1 MRRSDVSKYN
11 GPALIISNNKLR
23 VYLMKLIKVTALLI
37 LAFTLSACGDSP
49 PSTSEA
55 PATVAPPAEP
65 ANESEIVLT
74 NGVKTKRI
82 EGFGGVIAEKYDDSQ
97 EWWAPYETPNED
109 APNVIIFLLDD
120 VGFAQVGSFG
130 GLIETPTIDQLAS
143 NGLRFNNFHTT
154 ALCSPSRASL
164 MAGRN
169 PHSIGLGSHALTAMG
184 FPGYNAIMPESAKSV
199 ANYLEES
206 GYINYALGK
215 WDHTPLYEVSQV
227 GPFDRWPSGE
237 GFHHAYTFM
246 AADVHQFVP
255 VMWNDHTPEPYHKS
269 VHLDQDLA
277 DRAIEWITG
286 HKSIKPDLP
295 FMMLWASGSMHS
307 PHHAPDSHIDKYRGK
322 FDMGWDKAREEIIA
336 RQKELGIIPA
346 DTELTKRIDEIPA
359 WDSLPAEERELY
371 ARQMEVFAAQME
383 WVDLQIGRVV
393 AELERIGELDNTLIF
408 VTADN
413 GASGEGG
420 LAGTFN
426 ETYVLNGLPT
436 PLEANLG
443 HLEDWG
449 RENTYPHYHA
459 GWAMAGNTPFRYFK
473 QSEHRGGQQDHLVV
487 HWPNGIKAK
496 GEIRDQYHHISDI
509 APTILEAAGVEV
521 PEVYHGVKQ
530 QPMDGVSMIYAFD
543 AADAPNRKQRQYYEM
558 FGNRAIWVDG
568 WKAVTL
574 HANRMPWDLAVTLPF
589 DQDEWELYNVAEDFS
604 ESRNLADEN
613 PEKLAELVAIFDEE
627 AWKYNVYPL
636 YDDMIKRIGAQQDRL
651 FGDQKEFVYFAPG
664 AVRIAEKSSAPVKNR
679 AHTIEATLER
689 KGGEQGVIVA
699 VGGMTGGYTMFVKNN
714 RLYYDYN
721 YLDGVHYILESP
733 PLTGGATNVK
743 FSFTK
748 TREFGGNGELYI
760 NGELVDEVE
769 MPLMHVSTYSL
780 AETFDVGRDTG
791 TQVSRMYTDPFAY
804 NGELDRVIFQVS
816 NDNTVPP
823 RMLPPAAYR

>member
-1 MRRSDVSKYN
+1 MR
-11 GPALIISNNKLR
+11 
-23 VYLMKLIKVTALLI
+23 KLIFLGALLC
-37 LAFTLSACGDSP
+37 LPAYADDSD
-49 PSTSEA
+49 S
-55 PATVAPPAEP
+55 
-65 ANESEIVLT
+65 
-74 NGVKTKRI
+74 GVKTKEV
-82 EGFGGVIAEKYDDSQ
+82 EGFGGVIAESYEDSQ
-97 EWWAPYETPNED
+97 EWWAPEELPNED

-120 VGFAQVGSFG
+120 VGFAQVESFG
-130 GLIETPTIDQLAS
+130 GLIHTPNIDALAE

-154 ALCSPSRASL
+154 ALCSPSRATL

-199 ANYLEES
+199 ANYLEAE

-237 GFHHAYTFM
+237 GFQHAYTFM

-255 VMWNDHTPEPYHKS
+255 VMWNDHTPEPYRKS

-277 DRAIEWITG
+277 DRAIEWVTG

-307 PHHAPDSHIDKYRGK
+307 PHHAPDSHIDKYKGK
-322 FDMGWDKAREEIIA
+322 FDMGWDKAREEIHA
-336 RQKELGIIPA
+336 RQIALGIVPEG
-346 DTELTKRIDEIPA
+346 TKLTDRIDEIPA
-359 WDSLPAEERELY
+359 WDSLPAEEQSLY

-393 AELERIGELDNTLIF
+393 EELRRIDELDNTLIF

-426 ETYVLNGLPT
+426 ETYVLNGMQT
-436 PLEANLG
+436 PLDANLRAQ
-443 HLEDWG
+443 EDWG

-473 QSEHRGGQQDHLVV
+473 QSEHRGGQQDALVV
-487 HWPNGIKAK
+487 HWPDGIEAK

-521 PEVYHGVKQ
+521 PDEYHGVEQ
-530 QPMDGVSMIYAFD
+530 QPMDGVSMLYSFNDAD
-543 AADAPNRKQRQYYEM
+543 AANKKERQYYEM
-558 FGNRAIWVDG
+558 FGNRAIWSGG

-574 HANRMPWDLAVTLPF
+574 HANRMPWDVNVVLPF
-589 DQDEWELYNVAEDFS
+589 ENDEWELYNVAEDFS
-604 ESRNLADEN
+604 ESTNLAAEH
-613 PEKLAELVAIFDEE
+613 PEKLAEMIAMFDEE

-636 YDDMIKRIGAQQDRL
+636 YDDMIARLGAQQDRL
-651 FGDQKEFVYFAPG
+651 FGDQTEFVYFAPG

-679 AHTIEATLER
+679 AHTIETQLDLTGDE
-689 KGGEQGVIVA
+689 EGVLVA
-699 VGGMTGGYTMFVKNN
+699 VGGMTGGYTMFIKDNK
-714 RLYYDYN
+714 LYYDYN
-721 YLDGVHYILESP
+721 FLDGVHYVLESP
-733 PLTGGATNVK
+733 KLPKG
-743 FSFTK
+743 K
-748 TREFGGNGELYI
+748 TDLRFNFIKTQAFGGIGELYV
-760 NGELVDEVE
+760 NDEKVDEIE
-769 MPLMHVSTYSL
+769 MPQMHIATYSL

-791 TQVSRMYTDPFAY
+791 TQVSTSYTDTFEY
-804 NGELDRVIFQVS
+804 NGELDRVIFTVS
-816 NDNTVPP
+816 DEDVVPP
-823 RMLPPAAYR
+823 RDLPAVYY

>member
-1 MRRSDVSKYN
+1 
-11 GPALIISNNKLR
+11 
-23 VYLMKLIKVTALLI
+23 MKLIPVLAVSIFALL
-37 LAFTLSACGDSP
+37 LGACGDQSDTDTSAAAPEADATDSP
-49 PSTSEA
+49 FEM
-55 PATVAPPAEP
+55 V
-65 ANESEIVLT
+65 
-74 NGVKTKRI
+74 NGVKTKKV
-82 EGFGGVIAEKYDDSQ
+82 EGFGGVIAESYQDSK
-97 EWWAPYETPNED
+97 EWWPEYVTPEKD

-130 GLIETPTIDQLAS
+130 GLIETPNIDRLAA

-184 FPGYNAIMPESAKSV
+184 FPGYNAVMPESAKSV
-199 ANYLEES
+199 ANYLQKA
-206 GYINYALGK
+206 GYVNYALGK

-237 GFHHAYTFM
+237 GFQHSYVFM

-255 VMWNDHTPEPYHKS
+255 VMWNDHTPEPYRKS

-277 DRAIEWITG
+277 DRAIDWVTG

-307 PHHAPDSHIDKYRGK
+307 PHHAPDSHIDKYSGK
-322 FDMGWDKAREEIIA
+322 FNMGWDKAREKIFA
-336 RQKELGIIPA
+336 RQKEFGIVPA
-346 DTELTKRIDEIPA
+346 DTVLTERIEQIPA
-359 WDSLPAEERELY
+359 WDSLPAKEKELY

-383 WVDLQIGRVV
+383 WVDMQIGRVV
-393 AELERIGELDNTLIF
+393 SELERIGELENTLIF

-426 ETYVLNGLPT
+426 ETYVLNGLQT

-443 HLEDWG
+443 QLDDWG
-449 RENTYPHYHA
+449 TETTYPHYHA
-459 GWAMAGNTPFRYFK
+459 GWAMAGNTPFKYFK

-496 GEIRDQYHHISDI
+496 GEIRSQYHHISDI
-509 APTILEAAGVEV
+509 APTILEAAGVGV
-521 PEVYHGVKQ
+521 PESYHGVKQ
-530 QPMDGVSMIYAFD
+530 QPMDGVSMSYAFD
-543 AADAPNRKQRQYYEM
+543 DAAAANRKQRQYYEM
-558 FGNRAIWVDG
+558 FGNRAIWADG

-574 HANRMPWDLAVTLPF
+574 HGNRMPWELSSTFSF
-589 DQDEWELYNVAEDFS
+589 DDDQWELYHVAEDFS
-604 ESRNLADEN
+604 ESRNIAAEN
-613 PEKLAELVAIFDEE
+613 PEKLAEMVAIFDEE

-636 YDDMIKRIGAQQDRL
+636 YDDMIQRISKQQDRL

-679 AHTIEATLER
+679 AHTIEVKLER
-689 KGGEQGVIVA
+689 KGSEKGVIMA
-699 VGGMTGGYTMFVKNN
+699 VGGMTGGFSMFVKNN
-714 RLYYDYN
+714 RVYYDYN
-721 YLDGVHYILESP
+721 YLDGVHYIMKSP
-733 PLTGGATNVK
+733 RLPKGTTDVK
-743 FSFTK
+743 FNFTK
-748 TREFGGNGELYI
+748 TKEFGGTGELYI
-760 NGELVDEVE
+760 NGEKVDEVE
-769 MPLMHVSTYSL
+769 MPLMHISTYSL

-791 TQVSRMYTDPFAY
+791 TQVSKMYTDPFAY
-804 NGELDRVIFQVS
+804 NGALDRVTITVS
-816 NDNTVPP
+816 DENTVPP
-823 RMLPPAAYR
+823 RSLPRNAY

>member
-1 MRRSDVSKYN
+1 MTRFPWFVIFVVCI
-11 GPALIISNNKLR
+11 ALSG
-23 VYLMKLIKVTALLI
+23 
-37 LAFTLSACGDSP
+37 FGSP
-49 PSTSEA
+49 PGTA
-55 PATVAPPAEP
+55 IAATPAAEIK
-65 ANESEIVLT
+65 IVD
-74 NGVKTKRI
+74 GVKKKFVP
-82 EGFGGVIAEKYDDSQ
+82 GFGGVIAEKYEDS
-97 EWWAPYETPNED
+97 EESWPEYKVPKPD

-130 GLIETPTIDQLAS
+130 GLIETPNIDALAN

-184 FPGYNAIMPESAKSV
+184 FPGYNAVMPESAKSV
-199 ANYLEES
+199 ANYLAEE

-237 GFHHAYTFM
+237 GFQHAYTFM

-255 VMWNDHTPEPYHKS
+255 VMWNDHTPEPYRRS

-286 HKSIKPDLP
+286 HKSIKPNLP

-307 PHHAPDSHIDKYRGK
+307 PHHAPDSHIDKYKGK
-322 FDMGWDKAREEIIA
+322 FDMGWDKAREMILE
-336 RQKELGIIPA
+336 RQKELGIVPPNTVL
-346 DTELTKRIDEIPA
+346 TERIDVIRA
-359 WDSLPAEERELY
+359 WDSLPEEEKKLY

-393 AELERIGELDNTLIF
+393 KELKRIGELDNTLIF

-426 ETYVLNGLPT
+426 ETYVLNGLQT
-436 PLEANLG
+436 PLQDNYDNLA
-443 HLEDWG
+443 DWG

-487 HWPNGIKAK
+487 HWPNGIKVK
-496 GEIRDQYHHISDI
+496 GEIRSQYHHITDI
-509 APTILEAAGVEV
+509 APTIMEAAGVDV
-521 PEVYHGVKQ
+521 PETYHGVEQ
-530 QPMDGVSMIYAFD
+530 QPMDGVSMMYAFNNP
-543 AADAPNRKQRQYYEM
+543 DAPNAKQRQYYEM

-568 WKAVTL
+568 WKAVTI
-574 HANRMPWDLAVTLPF
+574 HANRMPWELAVTLPF
-589 DQDEWELYNVAEDFS
+589 DQDKWELYNVEEDFS
-604 ESRNLADEN
+604 EANDLADKN
-613 PEKLAELVAIFDEE
+613 PEKLAELIATFDEE

-636 YDDMIKRIGAQQDRL
+636 YDDMIQRIGKQQDRL
-651 FGDQKEFVYFAPG
+651 FGDQTEFVYFAPG

-679 AHTIEATLER
+679 AHTIETQLEIE
-689 KGGEQGVIVA
+689 GGEEGVIVA
-699 VGGMTGGYTMFVKNN
+699 VGGMTGGYAMFIKDGK
-714 RLYYDYN
+714 LYYDYN
-721 YLDGVHYILESP
+721 YLNGVHYILESP
-733 PLTGGATNVK
+733 QLAPGTTDVK
-743 FSFTK
+743 FNFIK
-748 TREFGGNGELYI
+748 KQEYGGIGELYI
-760 NGELVDEVE
+760 NGEKVDEVE
-769 MPLMHVSTYSL
+769 MPLMHISTYSL

-791 TQVSRMYTDPFAY
+791 TQVSTQYTDPFPY
-804 NGELDRVIFQVS
+804 DGTLDRVIFRVGEGAE
-816 NDNTVPP
+816 VPP
-823 RMLPPAAYR
+823 RTLGTGIY

>member
-1 MRRSDVSKYN
+1 MK
-11 GPALIISNNKLR
+11 KLTA
-23 VYLMKLIKVTALLI
+23 IALLMA
-37 LAFTLSACGDSP
+37 LAACGGK
-49 PSTSEA
+49 PSSDTS
-55 PATVAPPAEP
+55 TTEP
-65 ANESEIVLT
+65 AAGDSGPTSGISIVD
-74 NGVKTKRI
+74 GVKRKTVD
-82 EGFGGVIAEKYDDSQ
+82 GFGGIIAERYEDSQ
-97 EWWAPYETPNED
+97 EWWAPYKEPNED

-130 GLIETPTIDQLAS
+130 GLIETPTIDGLAS
-143 NGLRFNNFHTT
+143 NGLRYNNFHTT
-154 ALCSPSRASL
+154 ALCSPSRATL

-199 ANYLEES
+199 ANYLGEE

-215 WDHTPLYEVSQV
+215 WDHTPLYEVSQT

-255 VMWNDHTPEPYHKS
+255 VMWNDHTPEPYRKS

-307 PHHAPDSHIDKYRGK
+307 PHHAPDSHIDKYKGK
-322 FDMGWDKAREEIIA
+322 FDMGWDKARELILEQQIA
-336 RQKELGIIPA
+336 AGVVPEGTQLTERIP
-346 DTELTKRIDEIPA
+346 EIPA
-359 WDSLPAEERELY
+359 WDSLSPEEQSLY

-383 WVDLQIGRVV
+383 WVDMQIGRVV
-393 AELERIGELDNTLIF
+393 ESLRRIGELDNTLIF

-426 ETYVLNGLPT
+426 ETYVLNGLQT
-436 PLEANLG
+436 PLEANLRAQ
-443 HLEDWG
+443 EDWG

-473 QSEHRGGQQDHLVV
+473 QSEHRGGQTDALVV
-487 HWPNGIKAK
+487 HWPDGFAAK
-496 GEIRDQYHHISDI
+496 GEVRSQYHHISDI
-509 APTILEAAGVEV
+509 APTIMEAAGIEV
-521 PEVYHGVKQ
+521 PKEYHGVEQ
-530 QPMDGVSMIYAFD
+530 QPMDGTSMMYSFD
-543 AADAPNRKQRQYYEM
+543 NANAPNAKQRQYYEM

-574 HANRMPWDLAVTLPF
+574 HAKRMPWDVNVVLPF
-589 DQDEWELYNVAEDFS
+589 EEDEWELYNVAEDFS
-604 ESRNLADEN
+604 ESTNVAAEN
-613 PEKLAELVAIFDEE
+613 PEKLEELIKVFDEE

-636 YDDMIKRIGAQQDRL
+636 YDDMIQRLGAQQDRL
-651 FGDQKEFVYFAPG
+651 FGDQKEFIYYAPG

-679 AHTIEATLER
+679 AHTIETQLDLT
-689 KGGEQGVIVA
+689 GEEEGVIVA
-699 VGGMTGGYTMFVKNN
+699 VGGMTGGYSMFIKDH

-721 YLDGVHYILESP
+721 FLDGVHYVLKSSP
-733 PLTGGATNVK
+733 LPKGKTDLK
-743 FSFTK
+743 FNFIK
-748 TREFGGNGELYI
+748 TQPFGGIGELYI
-760 NGELVDEVE
+760 NGEKVDEVE
-769 MPLMHVSTYSL
+769 MPQMHISTYSL

-791 TQVSRMYTDPFAY
+791 TQVSELYTGVFKF
-804 NGELDRVIFQVS
+804 NGELDRVIFTVS
-816 NDNTVPP
+816 DENTVPP
-823 RMLPPAAYR
+823 RELPAMYY

>member
-1 MRRSDVSKYN
+1 MKSTLTLCLTL
-11 GPALIISNNKLR
+11 AL
-23 VYLMKLIKVTALLI
+23 VA
-37 LAFTLSACGDSP
+37 
-49 PSTSEA
+49 STSALVGADKDKQKSSA
-55 PATVAPPAEP
+55 PAAPLLK
-65 ANESEIVLT
+65 SEYST
-74 NGVKTKRI
+74 SNTGVKTKTV
-82 EGFGGVIAEKYDDSQ
+82 EGFDGVIAKSYKDSK
-97 EWWAPYETPNED
+97 EWWAAEKRPKKD

-130 GLIETPTIDQLAS
+130 GLIETPNIDKLAEG
-143 NGLRFNNFHTT
+143 GLRFNNFHTT

-199 ANYLEES
+199 ANYLQEA
-206 GYINYALGK
+206 GYVNYALGK

-237 GFHHAYTFM
+237 GFQHAYTFM

-255 VMWNDHTPEPYHKS
+255 VMWNDHTPEPYRKS

-307 PHHAPDSHIDKYRGK
+307 PHHAPDSHIDKYKGK
-322 FDMGWDKAREEIIA
+322 FDMGWDKAREQILQQ
-336 RQKELGIIPA
+336 QKALGIIPENTKL
-346 DTELTKRIDEIPA
+346 TERIDQIPA
-359 WDSLPAEERELY
+359 WDSLSAKEKSLY

-426 ETYVLNGLPT
+426 ETYVLNGLQT
-436 PLEANLG
+436 PMEANLRAQK
-443 HLEDWG
+443 DWG

-496 GEIRDQYHHISDI
+496 GEIRNQYHHISDI
-509 APTILEAAGVEV
+509 APTIMEAAGIEV
-521 PEVYHGVKQ
+521 PDEYHGVKQ
-530 QPMDGVSMIYAFD
+530 QPMEGVSMAYSFD
-543 AADAPNRKQRQYYEM
+543 NANAANKKKRQYYEM

-574 HANRMPWDLAVTLPF
+574 HAKRMPWDVNVVLPF
-589 DQDEWELYNVAEDFS
+589 DKDEWELYHVAKDFS
-604 ESRNLADEN
+604 ESTNLAKKY
-613 PEKLAELVAIFDEE
+613 PEKLQELRKIFDEE

-636 YDDMIKRIGAQQDRL
+636 YDDMIRRLGAQQDRL

-679 AHTIEATLER
+679 AHTIVTQLDL
-689 KGGEQGVIVA
+689 KGDEEGVIVA
-699 VGGMTGGYTMFVKNN
+699 CGGMTGGYTMFIKDN

-721 YLDGVHYILESP
+721 FLDGVHYILKSA
-733 PLTGGATNVK
+733 PLPKGKVELK
-743 FSFTK
+743 FNFIRTK
-748 TREFGGNGELYI
+748 PFGGKGELYV
-760 NGELVDEVE
+760 NGKKVDEVE
-769 MPLMHVSTYSL
+769 MPQMHIATYSL

-791 TQVSRMYTDPFAY
+791 TQVSGLY
-804 NGELDRVIFQVS
+804 NGIFKFNRKLDRVIITVS
-816 NDNTVPP
+816 DDDTVPP
-823 RMLPPAAYR
+823 RKLTPWAY

>member
-1 MRRSDVSKYN
+1 MKEIKKRINSGWGKAVTGLSV
-11 GPALIISNNKLR
+11 GSLVTAAMLPALCEAGQPQEFKGKIAKK
-23 VYLMKLIKVTALLI
+23 YE
-37 LAFTLSACGDSP
+37 DS
-49 PSTSEA
+49 
-55 PATVAPPAEP
+55 
-65 ANESEIVLT
+65 
-74 NGVKTKRI
+74 K
-82 EGFGGVIAEKYDDSQ
+82 
-97 EWWAPYETPNED
+97 EWWAPEVRPPEGS
-109 APNVIIFLLDD
+109 PNVIIFLLDD

-130 GLIETPTIDQLAS
+130 ALIDTPNIDKLAA

-154 ALCSPSRASL
+154 ALSSPSRASL

-199 ANYLEES
+199 ANYLQEH
-206 GYINYALGK
+206 GYVNYALGK

-237 GFHHAYTFM
+237 GFQHAYTFM

-255 VMWNDHTPEPYHKS
+255 VMWNDHTPEPYRKS

-286 HKSIKPDLP
+286 HKSIKKELP

-307 PHHAPDSHIDKYRGK
+307 PHHAPDSHIDKYKGK
-322 FDMGWDKAREEIIA
+322 FDMGWDKAREMILD
-336 RQKELGIIPA
+336 RQKKLGIVPA
-346 DTELTKRIDEIPA
+346 DTKLTERIPEIPA
-359 WDSLPAEERELY
+359 WDSLSAEEKSLY

-393 AELERIGELDNTLIF
+393 SELERIDELDNTLIF

-426 ETYVLNGLPT
+426 ETYVLNGLQT
-436 PLEANLG
+436 PMEANLRAQ
-443 HLEDWG
+443 EDWG

-473 QSEHRGGQQDHLVV
+473 QSEHRGGQHDHLVV
-487 HWPNGIKAK
+487 HWPKGIKAK
-496 GEIRDQYHHISDI
+496 GEIRSQYHHISDI
-509 APTILEAAGVEV
+509 APTIMDVVGIEV
-521 PEVYHGVKQ
+521 PEEYNSVKQ
-530 QPMDGVSMIYAFD
+530 QPMEGVSMAYAFD
-543 AADAPNRKQRQYYEM
+543 NAKAPNKKKRQYYEM

-574 HANRMPWDLAVTLPF
+574 HANRMPWELNKVEPF
-589 DQDEWELYNVAEDFS
+589 ENDPWELYHVAEDFS
-604 ESRNLADEN
+604 ESTNLADKY
-613 PEKLAELVAIFDEE
+613 PKKLEELKKIFDEE

-636 YDDMIKRIGAQQDRL
+636 YDDMIKRLGAQQDRL

-664 AVRIAEKSSAPVKNR
+664 AIRIAEKSSAPVKNR
-679 AHTIEATLER
+679 AHTIETRLDL
-689 KGGEQGVIVA
+689 KGNEEGVIVA
-699 VGGMTGGYTMFVKNN
+699 CGGMTGGYTMFIKDN

-721 YLDGVHYILESP
+721 FLDGVHYILKSP
-733 PLTGGATNVK
+733 PLPKGKTDLK
-743 FSFTK
+743 FNFIRTK
-748 TREFGGNGELYI
+748 PFGGEGELYI
-760 NGELVDEVE
+760 NGKKVDKAE
-769 MPLMHVSTYSL
+769 MPQMHIATYSL

-791 TQVSRMYTDPFAY
+791 TQVSDLYKGTFKFNAK
-804 NGELDRVIFQVS
+804 LDRVIFTVS
-816 NDNTVPP
+816 DESTVPP
-823 RMLPPAAYR
+823 RKLPAMYY